1 MCDTKCYNLLH
12 IVFTYYNKKHSS
24 DFNRKI
30 RKKYLYLHRQY
41 KSTLYE
47 SDTYIRQATSL

>member
-47 SDTYIRQATSL
+47 SDTYIRQATSI